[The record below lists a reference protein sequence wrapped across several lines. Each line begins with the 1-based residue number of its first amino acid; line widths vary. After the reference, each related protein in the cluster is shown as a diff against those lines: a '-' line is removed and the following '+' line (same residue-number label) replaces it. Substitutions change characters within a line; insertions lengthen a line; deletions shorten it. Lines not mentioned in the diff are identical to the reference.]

1 MTAPELSA
9 APAPDP
15 ALTAEIVRGTRLA
28 VQQLHDEH
36 PGPFCVYALATSGE
50 ALRPYLIVTPDD
62 ATRWDLPDSPFA
74 VYGDEHLAGLEE
86 PLHGAW
92 RSLRHVCRAGPGRV
106 RPPTGIDGGGPPS
119 PRRRRSLRGGGRPG
133 RCSAPRDD
141 DAAGRDRCGE
151 RATSQPGQPAPGSL
165 ARRGRGGRVGR
176 ALTPR
181 GSSLG
186 DQRGAGEALATPV
199 ARRAHARAQPRDKLS
214 AKHSE
219 DRLAVSRPG
228 PRALPPSRPRVTRT
242 EH

>member
-1 MTAPELSA
+1 VTAPDVSA
-9 APAPDP
+9 ASVPDP
-15 ALTAEIVRGTRLA
+15 ALTAEIVHGTRLA

-86 PLHGAW
+86 LFTARGDLFDMSAEQAQAEYD
-92 RSLRHVCRAGPGRV
+92 LRLASMEAALRALDA
-106 RPPTGIDGGGPPS
+106 DG
-119 PRRRRSLRGGGRPG
+119 LF
-133 RCSAPRDD
+133 
-141 DAAGRDRCGE
+141 AAGD
-151 RATSQPGQPAPGSL
+151 
-165 ARRGRGGRVGR
+165 
-176 ALTPR
+176 
-181 GSSLG
+181 
-186 DQRGAGEALATPV
+186 ALATPV